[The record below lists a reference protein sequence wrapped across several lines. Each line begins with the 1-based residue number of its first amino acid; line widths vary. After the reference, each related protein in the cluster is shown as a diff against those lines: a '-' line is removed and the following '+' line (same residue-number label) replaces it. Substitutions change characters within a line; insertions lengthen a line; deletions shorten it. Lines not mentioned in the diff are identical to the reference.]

1 MGKLP
6 VGRRQ
11 TLNGIRKTACLFPQ
25 RKKNRAT
32 VSLTRLDLLIVELP
46 RKVSKRFVRI
56 SHTVDIFAT
65 SNRGAF
71 FVVSGNEFVSKF

>member
-6 VGRRQ
+6 VGRSQ
-11 TLNGIRKTACLFPQ
+11 TLNGIRKTACTFPQ

-32 VSLTRLDLLIVELP
+32 VSLTRLDLLVVELP